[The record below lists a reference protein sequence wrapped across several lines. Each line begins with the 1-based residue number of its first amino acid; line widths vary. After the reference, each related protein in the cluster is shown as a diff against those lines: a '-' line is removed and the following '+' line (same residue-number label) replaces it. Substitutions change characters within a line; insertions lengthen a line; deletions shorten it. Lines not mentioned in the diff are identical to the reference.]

1 LGSVAGAGAGWE
13 ADVATAAVTVV
24 DAGVSEAGGD
34 GGSERMLSLASGAA
48 AATGASAVVAGA
60 EATGAGVGAVAAGA
74 EAAGF
79 AAPREEASARALFF
93 GSAVAVADVGGFD
106 ATRDGSRRSD
116 FFDSGP
122 LAAAA
127 DFAAVAADG
136 SARDAGRESCT
147 ILAGTGS
154 SAGPRFF
161 ATVGS
166 TNQWKTMA
174 QKTYTPRQPP
184 ITAKTGERR
193 DRDVL
198 KRNLPRTCTP
208 IAVFS

>member
-1 LGSVAGAGAGWE
+1 MTG
-13 ADVATAAVTVV
+13 V
-24 DAGVSEAGGD
+24 DAGVSAAPGD
-34 GGSERMLSLASGAA
+34 GGSERMLSLLASGAA
-48 AATGASAVVAGA
+48 AATGAGAVA
-60 EATGAGVGAVAAGA
+60 ATGAGIGAATGAAAAGL
-74 EAAGF
+74 AAARDGG
-79 AAPREEASARALFF
+79 SARAVFF
-93 GSAVAVADVGGFD
+93 DSAAAAVGVGCFE

-116 FFDSGP
+116 FFDSGAAAP
-122 LAAAA
+122 AADVAGFAAAA
-127 DFAAVAADG
+127 TDG
-136 SARDAGRESCT
+136 SARDGMAGVRESCT

-208 IAVFS
+208 IAIFP